1 MRAGVRRALGE
12 VFRARGPGCMGQ
24 GSHVVPHLAGDTGR
38 PSEHVT
44 ESHRFL
50 AGSVGRVDE
59 ELPDAAPVRVLIV
72 DDHPLFREGLK
83 AALASA
89 AGVDVVAEAER
100 LAEVPEAVTRYRPDV
115 VVMDLSLPDGS
126 GLEAARRLAA
136 SGDGVPVLMLTMSDD
151 DGSLLAALQAGARGY
166 LVKGAGR
173 EEVLHAVRTVAA
185 GGAVFGADV
194 AGRITALLAG
204 ARVREAGQLF
214 PELTAREAEVLDL
227 VARGLDNRRIARQL
241 VVAEKTVRNHVTH
254 IFEKLHV
261 ATRAEAVARARDM
274 GLGDS

>member
-1 MRAGVRRALGE
+1 M
-12 VFRARGPGCMGQ
+12 
-24 GSHVVPHLAGDTGR
+24 
-38 PSEHVT
+38 
-44 ESHRFL
+44 
-50 AGSVGRVDE
+50 DE
-59 ELPDAAPVRVLIV
+59 EPQDALPVRVLIV

-83 AALASA
+83 AALESA
-89 AGVDVVAEAER
+89 EGIAVVAEAER
-100 LAEVPEAVTRYRPDV
+100 VAEVPDAVARSGPDV

-136 SGDGVPVLMLTMSDD
+136 QPPAPPVLMLTMADD

-214 PELTAREAEVLDL
+214 PALTAREAEVLDL
-227 VARGLDNRRIARQL
+227 VARGLDNRRIAREL